1 MRGEW
6 AVELSEDDLALIN
19 VLQMAPRLGWGDAAE
34 VLGVHATTLAA
45 RWDRLRA
52 SGVSW
57 ITAHLIGDPHQMC
70 LAFIAVDCEMHRRDE
85 VTEQLALMPEVVT
98 VEEAASKRNL
108 MLTVITPSL
117 DDLSDQVMSRLKEIE
132 GLTKYETALCTR
144 LHSSGGAWR
153 HNVLDR
159 AQQAAVRTLAD
170 AGTAASAAAAARELP
185 ESHLALLPFLARDGR
200 ATAAEI
206 ARSLGRHP
214 ATVQRQLNRVLASG
228 MLSFRCEVAQRYSSF
243 PVTCQWF
250 VNVPAGQHEAAA
262 AELKTMRNVRLS
274 ASTTG
279 PTNFVIIM
287 WLQSLADVMTVELAL
302 QQKVPGI
309 ELVESVVMLRTVKR
323 VGWMLDA
330 DSRASGAVVVPAQGL
345 AP

>member
-1 MRGEW
+1 M
-6 AVELSEDDLALIN
+6 ELSEEDLALIN
-19 VLQMAPRLGWGDAAE
+19 VLQMAPRLSWAHAAE

-45 RWDRLRA
+45 RWDRLRSA
-52 SGVSW
+52 GVSW

-70 LAFIAVDCEMHRRDE
+70 LAFVAVDCEMHRRDE
-85 VTEQLALMPEVVT
+85 VTARLAGMPEVVT

-108 MLTVITPSL
+108 MLTVITRSL
-117 DDLSDQVMSRLKEIE
+117 DEFGVQVMPRLKEIE
-132 GLTKYETALCTR
+132 GLVKYETALCTR

-153 HNVLDR
+153 LNVLSR
-159 AQQAAVRTLAD
+159 AQQAMVRTLAGLET
-170 AGTAASAAAAARELP
+170 AGSGPAAAGRELP

-206 ARSLGRHP
+206 ARALGRHP

-228 MLSFRCEVAQRYSSF
+228 ILSFRCEVAQRYSAF

-309 ELVESVVMLRTVKR
+309 DLVESVVMLRTVKR
-323 VGWMLDA
+323 VGWILDA